1 VDSSEGLSKQTLR
14 IIDANLNRIDESLR
28 LLEDIARLILNDATL
43 SKKLKTIR
51 HNLEYVDFS
60 FKKQLLQAR
69 QADSDV
75 GADIKVPQQFEK
87 RDLHSTIIAN
97 SHRIEQSL
105 RVVEEMAKTP
115 GIELDSDKFEKARFE
130 LYTIEKELVSKLLR
144 KDKAD
149 RIKGLYA
156 IIDTDSLKGRNHLD
170 IAKQILEGGAKIIQ
184 LRDKTTPKKDL
195 LSIATGLKRLCY
207 EYNALF
213 IVNDYIDIAI
223 ASDADG
229 VHIGQDDI
237 PLLIA
242 RSLMPIDKIIGYSVY
257 TPEEAVKAQEQGA
270 DYIAT
275 SAIYPTRSKADV
287 KVIGLEGLKRIK
299 DKSIV
304 PLVGLGGITYDN
316 ICEVISYGADSVA
329 VISAILG
336 ARSPDE
342 ATRQLIEKMGLTNE

>member
-1 VDSSEGLSKQTLR
+1 MVSPEGLPNQSLR
-14 IIDANLNRIDESLR
+14 IIDANLNRIGESLR
-28 LLEDIARLILNDATL
+28 LLEDVARLILNDANL
-43 SKKLKTIR
+43 SKKLKAIR
-51 HNLEYVDFS
+51 HNLEDVDFN

-75 GADIKVPQQFEK
+75 GAEIKVDRQLGK
-87 RDLHSTIIAN
+87 RDLPTAVIAN
-97 SHRIEQSL
+97 SRRIEQSL
-105 RVVEEMAKTP
+105 RVIEELAKTP
-115 GIELDSDKFEKARFE
+115 DIALGSNEFEKARFE
-130 LYTIEKELVSKLLR
+130 LYTIEKGLVSRLLR

-149 RIKGLYA
+149 RIKGLYV
-156 IIDTDSLKGRNHLD
+156 IVDTDSLKGRNHLD
-170 IAKQILEGGAKIIQ
+170 IAKKILEGGTKIVQ
-184 LRDKTTPKKDL
+184 LRDKTTHKKDL
-195 LSIATGLKRLCY
+195 LSIAVELNRLCR

-237 PLLIA
+237 PLPIA
-242 RSLMPIDKIIGYSVY
+242 RRLMPMDKIIGYSVY
-257 TPEEAVKAQEQGA
+257 TPEEAVNAQQDGA

-275 SAIYPTRSKADV
+275 SAIYPTCSKADV
-287 KVIGLEGLKRIK
+287 KVIGLEGLQRIK

-316 ICEVISYGADSVA
+316 ISEVISYGADSVA

-342 ATRQLIEKMGLTNE
+342 ATRQLIKKMGLTNE

>member
-1 VDSSEGLSKQTLR
+1 MGSPEGLSQQTLR
-14 IIDANLNRIDESLR
+14 IIDANLNRIGESLR
-28 LLEDIARLILNDATL
+28 LLEDVARLILNDTNL

-51 HNLEYVDFS
+51 HELEDVDFHL
-60 FKKQLLQAR
+60 KKQLLQAR

-75 GADIKVPQQFEK
+75 GADIKVEQQLGK
-87 RDLHSTIIAN
+87 RELSTTVIAN
-97 SHRIEQSL
+97 SRRIEQSL
-105 RVVEEMAKTP
+105 RVVEELAKTP
-115 GIELDSDKFEKARFE
+115 DIELDSNRFEKSRFE
-130 LYTIEKELVSKLLR
+130 LYTLEKELVSRLLR

-156 IIDTDSLKGRNHLD
+156 IIDTDSLKGRSHID
-170 IAKQILEGGAKIIQ
+170 VAKQILEGGAKIIQ

-195 LSIATGLKRLCY
+195 LSIATGLKRLCS
-207 EYNALF
+207 ECNAIF
-213 IVNDYIDIAI
+213 IVNDCIDIAI

-237 PLLIA
+237 PLPAA
-242 RSLMPIDKIIGYSVY
+242 RKLMPIDKIIGYSVY
-257 TPEEAVKAQEQGA
+257 TPEEAVKAQQQGA

-275 SAIYPTRSKADV
+275 SAIYPTCSKADV
-287 KVIGLEGLKRIK
+287 KVIGLEGLRRIK

>member
-1 VDSSEGLSKQTLR
+1 MHSFEGLSKQTLR
-14 IIDANLNRIDESLR
+14 IIDANLNRIGESLR
-28 LLEDIARLILNDATL
+28 LLEDIARLILNDAAL
-43 SKKLKTIR
+43 SKQLKTIR
-51 HNLEYVDFS
+51 HDLEQVDFT

-75 GADIKVPQQFEK
+75 GADIKVSQQFEK
-87 RDLHSTIIAN
+87 RDLHTAVIAN
-97 SHRIEQSL
+97 SRRIEQSL
-105 RVVEEMAKTP
+105 RVIEELSKTP
-115 GIELDSDKFEKARFE
+115 GIELDSDRFEKARFE
-130 LYTIEKELVSKLLR
+130 FYTIEKELVSKLLR

-156 IIDTDSLKGRNHLD
+156 IIDTDSLKGRSHID

-184 LRDKTTPKKDL
+184 LRNKNTPKKDL
-195 LSIATGLKRLCY
+195 LSIAIELNKLCA

-223 ASDADG
+223 ACNADG

-237 PLLIA
+237 PLPIA
-242 RSLMPIDKIIGYSVY
+242 RKLMPIDKIIGCSVN
-257 TPEEAVKAQEQGA
+257 TTEEAAIAQKEGA

-275 SAIYPTRSKADV
+275 SAIYPTASKAGV
-287 KVIGLEGLKRIK
+287 NVIGLQGLRRIK
-299 DKSIV
+299 DAATI
-304 PLVGLGGITYDN
+304 PLVGLGGINYDN

-336 ARSPDE
+336 SRSPNE
-342 ATRQLIEKMGLTNE
+342 ATRELIEKMGLTNE